1 MSLPIGHKSNPE
13 SGYDGLYA
21 DIQEAFIFHAVCW
34 DELCGFFGP
43 AGPDL
48 KRLYAACIHDD
59 YTPRRFPFSVD
70 GILLLTS
77 SPPRP
82 SMRRIWKLRSQ
93 CPNRAESSWVQ
104 TTHLKLLALRYI
116 LELKHQGR
124 CKGRCT
130 RILRLSY
137 TQFPPPDSSGC
148 PDIFSRLP
156 VEIRGEI
163 ARYLSTT
170 DFFALRLASR
180 NMACLFEDQNFWKSR
195 FFQTDERPGVDLIFR
210 QQGISTRGP
219 IDWRALYRYR
229 PCHVEHLQRAAYGQM
244 KRWQNNTWLRE
255 RTLSAPGHLPSLR
268 DFMAGKCDAS
278 ANCPYKCR
286 NTLSRESVM
295 LPQHDV
301 EVAVWVSGDD
311 VGERT
316 YVAGLAIS
324 SPDQPTT
331 YVGYRLAQEPVRLR
345 VPTLQWINVAS
356 HDDDSG
362 IAGIAIANTEP
373 TEPWSELTW
382 AGQHEGMTVVTHA
395 TVSRYLVVHCLVGE
409 ASLWCA

>member
-1 MSLPIGHKSNPE
+1 
-13 SGYDGLYA
+13 
-21 DIQEAFIFHAVCW
+21 
-34 DELCGFFGP
+34 
-43 AGPDL
+43 
-48 KRLYAACIHDD
+48 
-59 YTPRRFPFSVD
+59 
-70 GILLLTS
+70 
-77 SPPRP
+77 
-82 SMRRIWKLRSQ
+82 
-93 CPNRAESSWVQ
+93 
-104 TTHLKLLALRYI
+104 
-116 LELKHQGR
+116 
-124 CKGRCT
+124 
-130 RILRLSY
+130 
-137 TQFPPPDSSGC
+137 
-148 PDIFSRLP
+148 
-156 VEIRGEI
+156 
-163 ARYLSTT
+163 
-170 DFFALRLASR
+170 
-180 NMACLFEDQNFWKSR
+180 MACLFEDQNFWKSR
-195 FFQTDERPGVDLIFR
+195 FFQTDERPGVDLIFQ

-229 PCHVEHLQRAAYGQM
+229 PCHAEHLQRAAYGQV

-286 NTLSRESVM
+286 NTLSLESVM

-311 VGERT
+311 IGERT